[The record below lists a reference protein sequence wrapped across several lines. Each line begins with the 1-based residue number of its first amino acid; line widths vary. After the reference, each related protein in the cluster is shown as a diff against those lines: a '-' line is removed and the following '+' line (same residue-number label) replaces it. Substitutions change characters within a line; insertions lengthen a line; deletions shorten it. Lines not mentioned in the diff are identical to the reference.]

1 VKWTPG
7 TDNDDVVDQRGDS
20 GGGGGRGGFGAMHLT
35 GGGLATVVVI
45 VVVARLFGVD
55 ISGLLGSGGQPAAP
69 RSDQARPPTGPDP
82 DKPLVD
88 FVKFVMK
95 DVQDTFEVRFKAAG
109 KPYRHAKLVLF
120 TNVVNTGCGRSSTAI
135 GPFYCPA
142 DEHAYI
148 DLSFYRELR
157 QRFGAPGDFAQAYV
171 LAHEM
176 GHHLQKL
183 LGIERQAQSLGRGH
197 SRNEVSVRT
206 ELQADC
212 FAGIWGHDAKGKN
225 LLEAGDLEEA
235 ITAATAIGDDR
246 LQKQAGGEVNPET
259 FTHGTSAQRVRWF
272 RRGFDTGQFE
282 ACDTFRTSQL

>member
-1 VKWTPG
+1 MKWTPG
-7 TDNDDVVDQRGDS
+7 TENDDVIDQRGDS
-20 GGGGGRGGFGAMHLT
+20 GGGGRRGGFGAMHLT
-35 GGGLATVVVI
+35 GGGLAALVVV

-55 ISGLLGSGGQPAAP
+55 ISGLLGGGGSSPAQ
-69 RSDQARPPTGPDP
+69 RTDQQHPPTGPDP
-82 DKPLVD
+82 DKDLVGL
-88 FVKFVMK
+88 VKFVMK
-95 DVQDTFEVRFKAAG
+95 DVQSTFEARFKAAG
-109 KPYRHAKLVLF
+109 RTYRHAKLVLF
-120 TNVVNTGCGRSSTAI
+120 TDAVNTGCGRSSTAI

-183 LGIERQAQSLGRGH
+183 LGIEHEAQSLGRGH
-197 SRNEVSVRT
+197 SRNEISVRI

-225 LLEAGDLEEA
+225 LLEAGDVEEA

-246 LQKQAGGEVNPET
+246 LQKQSGGDVNPET

-272 RRGFDTGQFE
+272 RRGFDTGEFE
-282 ACDTFRTSQL
+282 ACDTFKTNQL